1 MKCSFLFTLP
11 SVGSQLKK
19 FARCLPLLR
28 ALFVFGLLV
37 LSVSGC
43 ATTTHKTIVGVDR
56 VQTFIVPAATV
67 EHLANVN
74 YVQQFQQAQ
83 AHGALVT
90 GGRDLARLEHIANRL
105 IPQASVFRDDAL
117 RWQWMVMLI
126 NAPIHNATCAPGGKI
141 TFYTGLIRDLR
152 LTDDEIAVIM
162 GHEIAH
168 ALREHGRE
176 RLSQNFILQLLNFGA
191 QLATKNKGEQI
202 AMANELAH
210 YLYELPNSRLHE
222 TEADKIGLELAARAG
237 YDPRASLSVWQKM
250 AAASHGNEPLEFFS
264 THPSHATR
272 LNDLAALMPKVLPLY
287 EAKVQPDSRTSQLR
301 W

>member
-1 MKCSFLFTLP
+1 MTHLFSFALQ
-11 SVGSQLKK
+11 S
-19 FARCLPLLR
+19 ACALLR
-28 ALFVFGLLV
+28 KLRSGASGLHALVILAFVVFCG
-37 LSVSGC
+37 GC
-43 ATTTHKTIVGVDR
+43 ATTTRPTVVGVTR
-56 VQTFIVPAATV
+56 TQTLIVPAETV
-67 EHLANVN
+67 EHLANVS
-74 YVQQFQQAQ
+74 YVQQLRQAE

-90 GGRDLARLEHIANRL
+90 AGRDLARLEQIANRL
-105 IPQASVFRDDAL
+105 IPQAAVFRDDAL

-176 RLSQNFILQLLNFGA
+176 RLSQNFVLQLLNFGA
-191 QLATKNKGEQI
+191 QLATKSKSEQI
-202 AMANELAH
+202 TMANELAH

-237 YDPRASLSVWQKM
+237 YDPRAAISVWQKM

-264 THPSHATR
+264 THPSHSTR
-272 LNDLAALMPKVLPLY
+272 INDLSALLSKVLPLY
-287 EAKVQPDSRTSQLR
+287 EEAVSS
-301 W
+301 

>member
-1 MKCSFLFTLP
+1 MKRPDVCFVRLSQSLIHKLR
-11 SVGSQLKK
+11 SCGSQL
-19 FARCLPLLR
+19 RLLL
-28 ALFVFGLLV
+28 ALAFVA
-37 LSVSGC
+37 LSAC
-43 ATTTHKTIVGVDR
+43 ATTTHKTVVGVDR
-56 VQTFIVPAATV
+56 VQTLIVPAATV

-74 YVQQFQQAQ
+74 YAQQIQQAE

-90 GGRDLARLEHIANRL
+90 GGRDLARLEAIANRL

-117 RWQWMVMLI
+117 QWQWMVMLI

-152 LTDDEIAVIM
+152 LTDDEIVIM

-176 RLSQNFILQLLNFGA
+176 RLSQTFVQQLLSFAA
-191 QLATKNKGEQI
+191 QVATKNKGEEI
-202 AMANELAH
+202 ALAKDLAH
-210 YLYELPNSRLHE
+210 YLYDLPNSRLHE

-237 YDPRASLSVWQKM
+237 YDPRAALSVWQKM
-250 AAASHGNEPLEFFS
+250 AAASQGNEPLEFFS
-264 THPSHATR
+264 THPSNATR

-287 EAKVQPDSRTSQLR
+287 ESATRS
-301 W
+301 